1 MDGCDSQGEA
11 LSILNSLQKPARR
24 DEGFIP
30 EIESLWYALQT
41 RSRHEKQVRDRL
53 AAVGMEPLLPLSRQC
68 RQWSDRKVFTM
79 VPLFGG
85 YCFANF
91 SLTKS
96 RNVLQ
101 IPGVAR
107 IVGTTRPE
115 PIPAEEIAA
124 FQRLSCVDRMVEP
137 CDYLSEGAWVEVVQG
152 PFMGLRGQL
161 VRRKKHHGL
170 VIRATL
176 IQQAALVHI
185 EADEVALIQ

>member
-1 MDGCDSQGEA
+1 MSAFNLRQE
-11 LSILNSLQKPARR
+11 SMKQE
-24 DEGFIP
+24 EGFIP
-30 EIESLWYALQT
+30 RDESLWYALQT
-41 RSRHEKQVRDRL
+41 RARHEKQVRDRL
-53 AAVGMEPLLPLSRQC
+53 AAAGMEPLLPLSRQY
-68 RQWSDRKVFTM
+68 RQWSDRKMLTT

-91 SLTKS
+91 PLTKT

-107 IVGTTRPE
+107 IVGTNRPE